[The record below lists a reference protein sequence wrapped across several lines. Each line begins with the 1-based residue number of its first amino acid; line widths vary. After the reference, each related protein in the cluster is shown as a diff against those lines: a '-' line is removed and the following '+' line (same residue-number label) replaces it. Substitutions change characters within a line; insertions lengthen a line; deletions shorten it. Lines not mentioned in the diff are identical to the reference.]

1 MMISTKGRYALRVM
15 LDLAEHGKENY
26 VSLKDVAQRQN
37 ISMKYLEMIVSVLN
51 KGNMVKSQRGKAGGY
66 QLSKMPSEYTVG
78 EIIQLTE
85 KTLAPVMCLEENADT
100 CQRAGECMTLPLWK
114 KLDSMINNY
123 LNSVTLEDL
132 IQKNI

>member
-78 EIIQLTE
+78 EIIKLTE

-114 KLDSMINNY
+114 KLDSMINGY

>member
-66 QLSKMPSEYTVG
+66 QLSKMPSEYTVS
-78 EIIQLTE
+78 EIIKLTE

-100 CQRAGECMTLPLWK
+100 CQRAGECVTLPLWK
-114 KLDSMINNY
+114 KLDSMINGY

-132 IQKNI
+132 LQRNI

>member
-78 EIIQLTE
+78 EIIKLTE

-114 KLDSMINNY
+114 KLDSMINGY
-123 LNSVTLEDL
+123 LNSVTLEDV

>member
-78 EIIQLTE
+78 EIIKLTE

-114 KLDSMINNY
+114 KLDSMINGY
-123 LNSVTLEDL
+123 LNSVTLEDV
-132 IQKNI
+132 IQRNI

>member
-37 ISMKYLEMIVSVLN
+37 ISMKDLEMIVSVLN

-78 EIIQLTE
+78 EIIKLTE

-114 KLDSMINNY
+114 KLDSMINGY
-123 LNSVTLEDL
+123 LNSVTLEDV
-132 IQKNI
+132 IQRNI

>member
-114 KLDSMINNY
+114 KLDSMINGY
-123 LNSVTLEDL
+123 LNSVTLEDV
-132 IQKNI
+132 IQRNI

>member
-37 ISMKYLEMIVSVLN
+37 ISMKYLEMIVAVLN

-100 CQRAGECMTLPLWK
+100 CQRAGECVTLPLWK
-114 KLDSMINNY
+114 KLDSMINGY

-132 IQKNI
+132 LQRNI

>member
-26 VSLKDVAQRQN
+26 VSLKDVAKRQN

-114 KLDSMINNY
+114 KLDSMINGY
-123 LNSVTLEDL
+123 LNSVTLEDV
-132 IQKNI
+132 IQRNI

>member
-78 EIIQLTE
+78 EIIKLTE

-114 KLDSMINNY
+114 KLDSMINGY

-132 IQKNI
+132 LQRNI

>member
-78 EIIQLTE
+78 EIIKLTE

-100 CQRAGECMTLPLWK
+100 CQRAGECVTLPLWK
-114 KLDSMINNY
+114 KLDSMINGY

-132 IQKNI
+132 LQRNI

>member
-37 ISMKYLEMIVSVLN
+37 ISMKYLEMIVAVLN

-78 EIIQLTE
+78 EIIKLTE

-100 CQRAGECMTLPLWK
+100 CQRAGECVTLPLWK
-114 KLDSMINNY
+114 KLDSMINGY

-132 IQKNI
+132 LQRNI